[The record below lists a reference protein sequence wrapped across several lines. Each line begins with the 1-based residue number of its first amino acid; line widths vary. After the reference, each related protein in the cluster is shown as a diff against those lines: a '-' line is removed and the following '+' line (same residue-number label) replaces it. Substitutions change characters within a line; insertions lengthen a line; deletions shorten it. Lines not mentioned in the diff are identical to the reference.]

1 VPLEA
6 IESTRPVEHE
16 VPGVIRSLHVENA
29 LALVGAG
36 SRTNLEL
43 VLDGPTTVSTSKESV
58 TVDRVGIWV
67 DEPPAIAAQIKP
79 RLGALS

>member
-43 VLDGPTTVSTSKESV
+43 VLDGPTTVSTSRGGV

-67 DEPPAIAAQIKP
+67 DEPRVIAAQIKP
-79 RLGALS
+79 RLGAQS